1 MSTDA
6 VTLVHL
12 GPGDPGL
19 VTIRARD
26 ALRAATFVYVVGADG
41 ADTGDVVG
49 LASSLVDRAAA
60 GTSRVVRGAPPLD
73 VDLRGAVIAHG
84 AALADVLAATAIA
97 EACAARAQLLFL
109 RVPGVTLDAHAE
121 SIRSL
126 PLRGKRVL
134 TLRAKEQAQ
143 DAEVVLHAYGASP
156 LSIPALVIAP
166 PPDPA
171 RLEQAVREAASY
183 AFIVFTSANGVERFF
198 DVLCTHLGKDARALA
213 PARIA
218 AIGPKTA
225 EALLSRGVRADL
237 VAKDFVGEAL
247 ARELQQQLG
256 GTPGAP
262 GHAPT
267 RILLPR
273 ALVARDVVPDTLRA
287 LGHTVDVVPAYET
300 LGPATADAERIRGA
314 FAAKEVFAVLFTSS
328 STVTHVVAALGA
340 DAASILASVCV
351 VSIGPV
357 TSKTAA
363 EHGIRVDVTASVY
376 TVSGAVSAL
385 SRFAGHAAGPEP
397 GAPRVRN

>member
-19 VTIRARD
+19 VTLRARD
-26 ALRAATFVYVVGADG
+26 ALRAATVIYVVGADA
-41 ADTGDVVG
+41 ADTSDVVA
-49 LASSLVDRAAA
+49 LVSSLADRASAFSV
-60 GTSRVVRGAPPLD
+60 TRGAPPPD
-73 VDLRGAVIAHG
+73 ANVRGAVIAHG
-84 AALADVLAATAIA
+84 AAPSDVLAATVIA
-97 EACAARAQLLFL
+97 EACAARANLLLL
-109 RVPGVTLDAHAE
+109 RVPGITVDAHAE
-121 SIRSL
+121 SIRAL
-126 PLRGKRVL
+126 PLCGKRVL
-134 TLRAKEQAQ
+134 TLRAKEQSQ
-143 DAEVVLHAYGASP
+143 DAEVVLHAFGAAP

-171 RLEQAVREAASY
+171 RLEQAVREASSY

-198 DVLCTHLGKDARALA
+198 DVLCMHLGKDARAIA
-213 PARIA
+213 PAKVA

-225 EALLSRGVRADL
+225 EALLLRGVRADV

-247 ARELQQQLG
+247 AQELAAVL
-256 GTPGAP
+256 GAP
-262 GHAPT
+262 GHAPA

-287 LGHTVDVVPAYET
+287 LGHTVDVVAAYET
-300 LGPATADAERIRGA
+300 RGPTAADALRLRQA
-314 FAAKEVFAVLFTSS
+314 LVAKEVFAVLFTSS
-328 STVTHVVAALGA
+328 STVTHVVTALGP

-357 TSKTAA
+357 TSRTAA

-385 SRFAGHAAGPEP
+385 SRFAAGN
-397 GAPRVRN
+397 V